1 MRARCLFGAAFV
13 FAAALCWPALRS
25 DAGPRPLDDRSL
37 AALAEVEQ
45 RQAALAEAEKEL
57 ARRRAELADL
67 EKEIDARLA
76 KLEALRKEVEAK
88 VAYIQGLDVRDRE
101 FRNLVKIYSAMSATK
116 LAPILDRL
124 DDPQVAKILR
134 AMKTDAVAKILP
146 KLDQDKAVRV
156 SRLLGLL
163 DAAAASPGKP

>member
-1 MRARCLFGAAFV
+1 MRTGSLCRVVLVALAV
-13 FAAALCWPALRS
+13 LCWPAARS
-25 DAGPRPLDDRSL
+25 SGGPLLLDDR
-37 AALAEVEQ
+37 AAAARAELEE
-45 RQAALAEAEKEL
+45 RQAALEAAEKEL

-67 EKEIDARLA
+67 EKEIDARLSR
-76 KLEALRKEVEAK
+76 LEAMRKEVEAK
-88 VAYIQGLDVRDRE
+88 IAYIQGLNVRDRE

-124 DDPQVAKILR
+124 DDAQVARILR

-163 DAAAASPGKP
+163 EAASPPRTSP